1 MAKKKE
7 KTLEEK
13 LQEALVPENQWPYIL
28 PENWCWLQISKLYDV
43 GSSKRIHKSDWI
55 DKGIPFI
62 RTRELVKLSETGYVD
77 NDLFISEL
85 LYEELKAKYGVPKCG
100 DILISGVGT
109 IGVPYI
115 VKGKK
120 QFYFKDGNVIWL
132 KPKVKINASYIFWL
146 YKSQFV
152 INQIKAMSS
161 GTTVDTYTITNANN
175 TLLPIPPLLE
185 QKRIVH
191 RIESLFAKLDEAKEK
206 IQQVLDG
213 AEMRKAAILH
223 KAFTGELTK
232 TWRKENSV
240 SVSELLKN
248 ISEKLLKVKKKKIK
262 KVSNL
267 YSQRNI
273 PHEWTWVELDDI
285 AYKITD
291 GEHATPKRVDNF
303 CGFYLLSARNVRNDE
318 LKLDYVD
325 YVAED
330 EYIRISKRCN
340 PHMGDVLI
348 SCSGSVG
355 RCCVITD
362 NEKYVMVR
370 SAAVISP
377 ILCNPK
383 FIMYMIMS
391 RDVQAQ
397 IKSLCKQTAQANLF
411 IGAIASIKIPLPS
424 LEEQDYIADLVGEL
438 FYKEKCSV
446 EHCSKILFDID
457 TMKKSILAKAFRGE
471 LGTNNPTEDS
481 ALNLLKEVLQ
491 DKS

>member
-13 LQEALVPENQWPYIL
+13 LQEALVPENQWPYML

-232 TWRKENSV
+232 NWRKANGISEDSWESV
-240 SVSELLKN
+240 KLKELGEFDRGKSKHRPRNDPRLFNGSYPFIQTGDVSSSGMYIQKHSQTLSEFGMQQSRLFPKDTLCITIAANIGKVAILTYDCCFPDSVVGFTPNERTFSKYMYYSMLKIQKEIEALAPAVAQKNLSLKLLLDVNVQIPSVEEQHTIVKIIERLLKH
-248 ISEKLLKVKKKKIK
+248 EK
-262 KVSNL
+262 N
-267 YSQRNI
+267 
-273 PHEWTWVELDDI
+273 
-285 AYKITD
+285 
-291 GEHATPKRVDNF
+291 
-303 CGFYLLSARNVRNDE
+303 
-318 LKLDYVD
+318 
-325 YVAED
+325 
-330 EYIRISKRCN
+330 
-340 PHMGDVLI
+340 
-348 SCSGSVG
+348 
-355 RCCVITD
+355 
-362 NEKYVMVR
+362 
-370 SAAVISP
+370 VIS
-377 ILCNPK
+377 
-383 FIMYMIMS
+383 
-391 RDVQAQ
+391 
-397 IKSLCKQTAQANLF
+397 
-411 IGAIASIKIPLPS
+411 ASMRSIESI
-424 LEEQDYIADLVGEL
+424 E
-438 FYKEKCSV
+438 
-446 EHCSKILFDID
+446 

>member
-152 INQIKAMSS
+152 VNQIKAMSS

-191 RIESLFAKLDEAKEK
+191 RVESLFAKLDEAKEK

-232 TWRKENSV
+232 TWRKENGI
-240 SVSELLKN
+240 SEDSWEVKKLSDCGNWYGGGTPSKTHPEYWEKGNILWITSKDMKSDYIEDSQQHINSYGVENSSAKYIEEHALICVMRSGILRHSFPVAVIKKPFTVNQDLKVLVPNKMINIEYLLFICKYKEQSILNSCMKNGTTVESINFDKLKN
-248 ISEKLLKVKKKKIK
+248 FSIMIPAEIEQIRIVNIIK
-262 KVSNL
+262 KFLCREN
-267 YSQRNI
+267 
-273 PHEWTWVELDDI
+273 
-285 AYKITD
+285 
-291 GEHATPKRVDNF
+291 
-303 CGFYLLSARNVRNDE
+303 
-318 LKLDYVD
+318 
-325 YVAED
+325 
-330 EYIRISKRCN
+330 
-340 PHMGDVLI
+340 DVL
-348 SCSGSVG
+348 
-355 RCCVITD
+355 
-362 NEKYVMVR
+362 NK
-370 SAAVISP
+370 
-377 ILCNPK
+377 CNK
-383 FIMYMIMS
+383 FITS
-391 RDVQAQ
+391 
-397 IKSLCKQTAQANLF
+397 
-411 IGAIASIKIPLPS
+411 IA
-424 LEEQDYIADLVGEL
+424 
-438 FYKEKCSV
+438 
-446 EHCSKILFDID
+446 

-481 ALNLLKEVLQ
+481 AFNLLKEVLQ

>member
-85 LYEELKAKYGVPKCG
+85 LYEELKAKYGVPKYG

-232 TWRKENSV
+232 NWRKENG
-240 SVSELLKN
+240 
-248 ISEKLLKVKKKKIK
+248 ISED
-262 KVSNL
+262 S
-267 YSQRNI
+267 
-273 PHEWTWVELDDI
+273 WVEYTLQSVCTM
-285 AYKITD
+285 KITD
-291 GEHATPKRVDNF
+291 GTHKTPTYSDKENGVVFLSAKDITSGEINWENTKYITSELHKELYSRLAPQINDILLAKNGTTGVAALVKEDKVFDIYVTLALLRPNVEIVIPE
-303 CGFYLLSARNVRNDE
+303 YLLNIIN
-318 LKLDYVD
+318 
-325 YVAED
+325 
-330 EYIRISKRCN
+330 
-340 PHMGDVLI
+340 
-348 SCSGSVG
+348 
-355 RCCVITD
+355 
-362 NEKYVMVR
+362 
-370 SAAVISP
+370 SP
-377 ILCNPK
+377 
-383 FIMYMIMS
+383 
-391 RDVQAQ
+391 
-397 IKSLCKQTAQANLF
+397 LCKVQFNENLTGIGVPNLHLRDIKDVKIKVPSISEQEIISDKVEMLLANEGMVTKNCLKQ
-411 IGAIASIKIPLPS
+411 I
-424 LEEQDYIADLVGEL
+424 EV
-438 FYKEKCSV
+438 
-446 EHCSKILFDID
+446 ID

-471 LGTNNPTEDS
+471 LGKNNPTEDS